1 MKKENTTSERS
12 GLSRVG
18 RGLVREI
25 LVPIGVMIG
34 LLLIAVALV
43 EGQALD
49 QFLYA
54 VF

>member
-1 MKKENTTSERS
+1 MVLKPAPLDVVA
-12 GLSRVG
+12 GVW
-18 RGLVREI
+18 REV
-25 LVPIGVMIG
+25 LLPLAVVLA

-43 EGQALD
+43 EGPPLQ

>member
-1 MKKENTTSERS
+1 
-12 GLSRVG
+12 
-18 RGLVREI
+18 
-25 LVPIGVMIG
+25 MIG